1 MLFSFSRYLIF
12 CLDFLVILKN
22 GSIRKIML
30 ISNFFTSQPVKQTS
44 AVHILLNTSG
54 SKRIGIMKFGHLIEY
69 NMSDIFLEKSCTKSG
84 EEIISGPFSKK
95 SKLRISLDQ

>member
-1 MLFSFSRYLIF
+1 M
-12 CLDFLVILKN
+12 
-22 GSIRKIML
+22 ML

-54 SKRIGIMKFGHLIEY
+54 SKDIGIMKFGHLIEY
-69 NMSDIFLEKSCTKSG
+69 NMTDIFLEKSCTESG
-84 EEIISGPFSKK
+84 EETISGPFSEK